1 RGLLLALGDP
11 DWRVRKE
18 AVSVARRAAP
28 SPAVLR
34 GLVEAIGPG
43 SNVGLRNAAVEALP
57 AFGADAVD
65 ALAVALPNLD
75 QDSRKLATEALANC
89 EHPTAFL
96 ILQDLTRDADV
107 NVRATAVE
115 AIARIG
121 ANSPDAAGSILIA
134 CLKAES

>member
-1 RGLLLALGDP
+1 MTEQDISAGLRSEDPEERRRATARLGELEEDPDARGLLLALGDP

-96 ILQDLTRDADV
+96 IL
-107 NVRATAVE
+107 
-115 AIARIG
+115 
-121 ANSPDAAGSILIA
+121 
-134 CLKAES
+134 